1 VGLKTKNYTEI
12 TEAQRTQSAMTMGRH
27 SERVYALQAKNL
39 SEKRIEGFF
48 VAATHHA
55 QNRR

>member
-1 VGLKTKNYTEI
+1 
-12 TEAQRTQSAMTMGRH
+12 MTMGRH

-55 QNRR
+55 QNWR